1 MAQLLIYVTA
11 RDGKT
16 VSQYGVSDGQKVWF
30 QNDGTAE
37 LTIGF
42 KPGQSPNLAFCK
54 NKNDDHTKGEATLKV
69 DAGKKKGVFVCSDF
83 DGTSFGYTAQ
93 IAGTVLEDPII
104 IIQKD
109 DWSGFIAANPLAIG
123 IGVATGIV
131 VTLVAQRL
139 FARKRPT

>member
-1 MAQLLIYVTA
+1 MAQLQIYVTA
-11 RDGKT
+11 QGGKT
-16 VSQYGVSDGQKVWF
+16 VSQYGVSEGQKIWF
-30 QNDGTAE
+30 QNDGAAE

-42 KPGQSPNLAFCK
+42 KVGQPETLKFCK
-54 NKNDDHTKGEATLKV
+54 NKNDESKDGEAELKIA
-69 DAGKKKGVFVCSDF
+69 AGKKEGVFICSDF
-83 DGTSFGYTAQ
+83 DGTSFGYNAQ

-123 IGVATGIV
+123 IGVAAGIV